1 MSKLLAPSVLDI
13 DGFDMWKEFGWQY
26 AKHALMIGPVV
37 AIVVFIPP
45 NPISVKLQMFGSFF
59 ILLLLVELV
68 SLSVVISNRRKER
81 MQLKRFADHAAVVG
95 SIADTSRKG
104 RRKRAQLEDHHP
116 SKPPGPD
123 D

>member
-1 MSKLLAPSVLDI
+1 MLAPSVLDI

-45 NPISVKLQMFGSFF
+45 NPLSVKLQMFRSFF

-68 SLSVVISNRRKER
+68 SLSVVMSNRRKER

-95 SIADTSRKG
+95 SIADTSRKA
-104 RRKRAQLEDHHP
+104 RRKRAQLEGHHP
-116 SKPPGPD
+116 SEPPGPD